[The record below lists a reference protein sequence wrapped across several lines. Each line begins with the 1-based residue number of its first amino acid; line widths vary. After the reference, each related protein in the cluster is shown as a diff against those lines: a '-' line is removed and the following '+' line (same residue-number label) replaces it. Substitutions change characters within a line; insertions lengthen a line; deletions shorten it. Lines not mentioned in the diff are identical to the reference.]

1 MLKLCVFVWPTSEQ
15 FFQFEQRLSVLFW
28 LWVDFFEQPFTIAT
42 TAAADKWEIFDF
54 KGLPLN
60 ASPVKT
66 NEKIGSEFNE
76 QEFYHTYAIFKLSV
90 EMINVNWAE
99 AE

>member
-1 MLKLCVFVWPTSEQ
+1 M
-15 FFQFEQRLSVLFW
+15 
-28 LWVDFFEQPFTIAT
+28 
-42 TAAADKWEIFDF
+42 
-54 KGLPLN
+54 
-60 ASPVKT
+60 

-76 QEFYHTYAIFKLSV
+76 QEFYHTCAIFKLSV